1 MIVLVCEGIQ
11 EIINQKSVLIF
22 DFDGVLADSIN
33 IKADAFAELYSP
45 YGSEIVEQVVTHHLA
60 NGGMSRFDKFNYYHN
75 VYLNIKIDQFDKDRL
90 ANQFSKI
97 VMDKVIACP
106 EIPGAEKFIQE
117 NFLQHRCYINSATPQ
132 NEIRQIISARGLQ
145 KYFCTVLGSPTS
157 KSENLRSIRIMNH
170 EVPIS
175 DFLFFGDALS
185 DFEAAANN
193 NLDFIGIA
201 HSVDS
206 VLHGLVPDVMLI
218 KDFNSIIGNP

>member
-1 MIVLVCEGIQ
+1 MSCESIQ
-11 EIINQKSVLIF
+11 EIINQKSILIF
-22 DFDGVLADSIN
+22 DFDGVLVDSVD

-45 YGSEIVEQVVTHHLA
+45 YGSVIVEQVVAHHLA
-60 NGGMSRFDKFNYYHN
+60 NGGMNRYDKFDHYHT
-75 VYLNIKIDQFDKDRL
+75 VYLNMKRGQFDIDKL
-90 ANQFSKI
+90 ANQFSTI
-97 VMDKVIACP
+97 VKDKVIGCP
-106 EIPGAEKFIQE
+106 EVPGAENFIKE
-117 NFLQHRCYINSATPQ
+117 ICLQHKCYINSATPQ

-170 EVPIS
+170 EVPKS

-193 NLDFIGIA
+193 NLDFIGLA

-206 VLHGLVPDVMLI
+206 VLRGVVSDDMLI
-218 KDFNSIIGNP
+218 KDFTCIVGNP

>member
-1 MIVLVCEGIQ
+1 MVCEGIQ
-11 EIINQKSVLIF
+11 EIINEKSILVF
-22 DFDGVLADSIN
+22 DFDGVLVDSID
-33 IKADAFAELYSP
+33 IKADAFAELYNP
-45 YGSEIVEQVVTHHLA
+45 YGSEIVEQVVKHHLA
-60 NGGMSRFDKFNYYHN
+60 NGGMSRFDKLNYYHN
-75 VYLNIKIDQFDKDRL
+75 IYLNMKIDQFEMDSL

-106 EIPGAEKFIQE
+106 EIPGAEKFIKE
-117 NFLQHRCYINSATPQ
+117 ICLQHKCYINSATPQ
-132 NEIRQIISARGLQ
+132 NEIRQIVLARGLQ
-145 KYFCTVLGSPTS
+145 KYFCTVLGSPIS
-157 KSENLRSIRIMNH
+157 KSENLRNIRVMNH

-206 VLHGLVPDVMLI
+206 VLHGLVTDDRLI
-218 KDFNSIIGNP
+218 KDFNCIIGDP